1 MSTPSETRNRSVL
14 SRSFLPLAL
23 ITLGVVFL
31 LGNVLPGPGR
41 AGLILLGLGAA
52 FAIGRLTTGRYG
64 YSVPA
69 GILIAIGCYV
79 VVLETSAPRGA
90 SAAGAFFLL
99 LGGGFVLTY
108 LIGMRPHALWPL
120 IPAAVLICLGLLL
133 FGWASMVPVASFAWI
148 VNYWPVVLVLL
159 GLWLLF
165 RDHLP
170 AEVRAPVATVGGI
183 ALLGYGILAAIAS
196 VTSAG
201 TLGRPWF
208 MPNFGGTPFNDEITL
223 DQPIPTGQTFT
234 VTNTSGR
241 TVIHGGSGTG
251 VHVIAR
257 RHYWNEGQP
266 PQVSLAPRADGVA
279 LEMPDL
285 GRPSFGQNWSVDLD
299 VEVPSSVQVNADS
312 SSGSLDIAGIVGSV
326 RARTSSGSQE
336 LKDISG
342 ELFATASSGQI
353 RGSDLAHVRDVQTS
367 SGAVR
372 LQGVFNE
379 SAQVRASSGSVQIT
393 FAPGSAVAVEVRTSS
408 GGINARGAN
417 LSNQRP
423 ERNSLSAT
431 LGSPAAG
438 ATLQIQTSSGSVTL
452 SE

>member
-1 MSTPSETRNRSVL
+1 ML

-52 FAIGRLTTGRYG
+52 FAIGRVTTGRYG

-79 VVLETSAPRGA
+79 VVLEMGAPRGA

-108 LIGMRPHALWPL
+108 LIGMRPHAVWPL

-165 RDHLP
+165 RDKLP
-170 AEVRAPVATVGGI
+170 TEVRAPVATVGGI

-196 VTSAG
+196 VASAG
-201 TLGRPWF
+201 TLARPWF
-208 MPNFGGTPFNDEITL
+208 MPTFGGAPFNDEITL
-223 DQPIPTGQTFT
+223 DQPMAGQTFT

-257 RHYWNEGQP
+257 RHFWNEDQP
-266 PQVSLAPRADGVA
+266 PRVSLVQRSDGVT

-285 GRPSFGQNWSVDLD
+285 GRPSFGPNSSVDLD
-299 VEVPSSVQVNADS
+299 IEVPGGVQVNAES
-312 SSGSLDIAGIVGSV
+312 SSGSLDMADILGPVH
-326 RARTSSGSQE
+326 ARTSSGSQD
-336 LKDISG
+336 LKNIGG
-342 ELFATASSGQI
+342 ELYVTASSGQI

-367 SGAVR
+367 SGAIR

-393 FAPGSAVAVEVRTSS
+393 FAPASAVGIEVRTSS
-408 GGINARGAN
+408 GGINARNAN
-417 LSNQRP
+417 LSDQRP

-452 SE
+452 SQ